1 MKKQI
6 WMGFLV
12 LILVLLPQSVW
23 SGGRSEQS
31 ESIESLNRAI
41 EAEMSYFEGEVWVN
55 DEEAVPGQ
63 SIPLGSRV
71 KTGPVSY
78 CEITF
83 GTENI
88 FRIEENTLTTISIG
102 EEKKLIDIQRGSIE
116 AVFNRL
122 ESLAGIPDF
131 SITTPSMIAGVRGTV
146 FYLKVEDPR
155 NTYLCTCNGT
165 ILQRGADQAPEQN
178 LEVTA
183 TRHKAYRFTK
193 TSEGTKIESAG
204 LLYHTDETMDS
215 VAEKIDV
222 TIPWGKGKAYE

>member
-1 MKKQI
+1 MKIQN
-6 WMGFLV
+6 WMVFLV
-12 LILVLLPQSVW
+12 LVLLPQLVW
-23 SGGRSEQS
+23 SGGSSEQG
-31 ESIESLNRAI
+31 ESKESPARVI
-41 EAEMSYFEGEVWVN
+41 EAEMSYLEGDVQVN
-55 DEEAVPGQ
+55 DEEAEPGQ
-63 SIPLGSRV
+63 FIPLGSRV
-71 KTGPVSY
+71 KTGPASY

-83 GTENI
+83 GSKNI
-88 FRIEENTLTTISIG
+88 FRVEENTLTTISIG
-102 EEKKLIDIQRGSIE
+102 EEKKIIDIERGSID

-122 ESLAGIPDF
+122 ENLAGIPEF

-183 TRHKAYRFTK
+183 THHKAYRYTK

-204 LLYHTDETMDS
+204 MLYHTDETMDS

-222 TIPWGKGKAYE
+222 KIPWGKGKTYE